1 MHLSPHSVVYAES
14 ESVFLGDG
22 SISGDS
28 LLIVSPILWSFVSMF
43 VVHCF
48 LSLIVFQSSLWG
60 RERAGR
66 FTLFFFLCPVTV
78 MAVADP

>member
-1 MHLSPHSVVYAES
+1 MLQS

-28 LLIVSPILWSFVSMF
+28 MLIVAHILWSLVSMF

-48 LSLIVFQSSLWG
+48 LSLIVLQSSLWE
-60 RERAGR
+60 RESW
-66 FTLFFFLCPVTV
+66 TLYFVCLLVSFVS
-78 MAVADP
+78 MIDYNR

>member
-1 MHLSPHSVVYAES
+1 MLQS

-28 LLIVSPILWSFVSMF
+28 LLIVAPILWSLVSMF

-48 LSLIVFQSSLWG
+48 LSFIVLQICLWG
-60 RERAGR
+60 RESWSLYFVCLLVSCDCYG
-66 FTLFFFLCPVTV
+66 CG
-78 MAVADP
+78 

>member
-1 MHLSPHSVVYAES
+1 MLQS
-14 ESVFLGDG
+14 ESVFLGNG

-28 LLIVSPILWSFVSMF
+28 LLIVAPILWSL

-48 LSLIVFQSSLWG
+48 LSLIVLQSSLWG
-60 RERAGR
+60 RESWSLY
-66 FTLFFFLCPVTV
+66 FVFLCPVTD

>member
-1 MHLSPHSVVYAES
+1 MLQS

-28 LLIVSPILWSFVSMF
+28 MLIIAHILWSLVSMF

-48 LSLIVFQSSLWG
+48 LSLIVLQSSLWG
-60 RERAGR
+60 RESWPLYFDCLLVSRDYYG
-66 FTLFFFLCPVTV
+66 CG
-78 MAVADP
+78 